1 MKTEFYDLELETK
14 PDFVESMKRIYA
26 WYDGEILDRAPVRFL
41 EKGVD
46 PWVLEERGWSD
57 IQAKWFDTQYQVE
70 NYMARIQNKPFLGET
85 FPVFFPNLG
94 PNIYGATLGG
104 QLIFDENT
112 SWLRPFIRG
121 WTDVDQIRFNP
132 ENKYWKKIMDL
143 TDYALE
149 RCDHQFMVGYT
160 DIHTNLDCLEG
171 IRGGQDLLMDMYD
184 DEKLVDAMMEKSWA
198 PFKTVMD
205 IFHER
210 LRRKRQLSVT
220 WLNVPFYEPMHIP
233 SCDIGA
239 MISTEFFD
247 RFPKPVIERETA
259 LFKHNIFHLDGKG
272 VARHLDSILTIEGI
286 GAIQW
291 VQGAGDDKPIMQWV
305 DLIKKIQAAGKG
317 VIVDV
322 MPNELD
328 RFMEAVRPQGIYLCV
343 AEKSPEMQKR
353 ILDRVLKWT

>member
-46 PWVLEERGWSD
+46 PWVLKARPWPD
-57 IQAKWFDTQYQVE
+57 IKAKWFDTRYQVE
-70 NYMARIQNKPFLGET
+70 NYMARIRGKRFLGET

-94 PNIYGATLGG
+94 PNIYGAALGG
-104 QLIFDENT
+104 QLIFDEYT
-112 SWLRPFIRG
+112 SWLRPFIKG
-121 WTDVDQIRFNP
+121 PEDIDNIRFDP
-132 ENKYWKKIMDL
+132 ENEYWKKIMEL

-149 RCDHQFMVGYT
+149 RCEHQFMVGYT

-184 DEKLVDAMMEKSWA
+184 DEAFVDAMMEKSWE
-198 PFKTVMD
+198 PFKTMMD
-205 IFHER
+205 LSHER
-210 LRRKRQLSVT
+210 LQKRRQLSVT

-239 MISTEFFD
+239 MVSTDFFE
-247 RFPKPVIERETA
+247 RFAKPVTVRETK
-259 LFKHNIFHLDGKG
+259 LFEHNIFHLDGRG
-272 VARHLDSILTIEGI
+272 VARHLDSILDIDSI

-305 DLIKKIQAAGKG
+305 ELIKKIQAAGKG

-322 MPNELD
+322 MPDELEQ
-328 RFMEAVRPQGIYLCV
+328 FMDAVRPKGIYLCV
-343 AEKSPEMQKR
+343 AESSPDIQQQ
-353 ILDRVLKWT
+353 ILNRVLKWK